1 MGDCIVRDSVL
12 EKQTY
17 SFSLITDTQ
26 FATMEKIKN
35 MLKPGKSQD
44 DEALYGTE
52 QSTKHTGGLTGEGSH
67 LGGTSNTSNTTNP
80 ISTSG
85 QHDAGVGNTSTSLGG
100 QHVPGS
106 TGLGTTSQTNQTGH
120 HSGQGSHLAGATSS
134 GPTHTTGVTTTTTTH
149 IAGLLAYYLSLQ
161 PASDSEYAVAE
172 ITPKKLK
179 ESIISIAT
187 EGALSDVPSDTKN
200 VLAWNGGGSS
210 NYSSIIKAGGYT
222 VKNTKPAKLP
232 TTVELLEEAIE
243 NDFEVISGE
252 VVKDTKAALSKT
264 EKISK
269 KIQKMIDAELHEFL
283 EEMSS

>member
-85 QHDAGVGNTSTSLGG
+85 QHDALS
-100 QHVPGS
+100 QHQS
-106 TGLGTTSQTNQTGH
+106 GH
-120 HSGQGSHLAGATSS
+120 H
-134 GPTHTTGVTTTTTTH
+134 TGRDAAA
-149 IAGLLAYYLSLQ
+149 IGGAGLVGEH
-161 PASDSEYAVAE
+161 EYR
-172 ITPKKLK
+172 KR
-179 ESIISIAT
+179 
-187 EGALSDVPSDTKN
+187 EGTAGHQSGLT
-200 VLAWNGGGSS
+200 GS
-210 NYSSIIKAGGYT
+210 
-222 VKNTKPAKLP
+222 
-232 TTVELLEEAIE
+232 
-243 NDFEVISGE
+243 
-252 VVKDTKAALSKT
+252 
-264 EKISK
+264 
-269 KIQKMIDAELHEFL
+269 Q
-283 EEMSS
+283 